1 MLRPHWEGFRGR
13 KGSSGLGALSRDHLG
28 EGGEGR
34 NRGPVLLGEEKHRV
48 VPGTG
53 PPALSST
60 YLASL

>member
-1 MLRPHWEGFRGR
+1 MLFVKIGEE
-13 KGSSGLGALSRDHLG
+13 KAALGPRTENTPG

-34 NRGPVLLGEEKHRV
+34 NRGPGHMLLGEEKQRE

>member
-1 MLRPHWEGFRGR
+1 MLRPHWEGFWGR
-13 KGSSGLGALSRDHLG
+13 KGSLGAQNRDHPG

-34 NRGPVLLGEEKHRV
+34 NRGPGHMLLGEEKQRE